1 MSEKIG
7 IYAGAFDP
15 VHNGHIA
22 FAVATA
28 AVCGLDKIIF
38 LPERQPRGKNSAV
51 DFAHRVAMLQI
62 ATGSHTRFEV
72 CELDTPQFSVKH
84 TLPELQAL
92 YPGERLTL
100 LVGSDNVRSMN
111 PTTWPDVHHLYETT
125 DIAIGMRKDDDA
137 HGLQHVAGKANV
149 FYVYTDFP
157 HASSTEVRA
166 GQRQLI
172 ADEVAEYID
181 KHRLYKA

>member
-1 MSEKIG
+1 MKIG

-28 AVCGLDKIIF
+28 VVCGLDKIIF
-38 LPERQPRGKNSAV
+38 LPERQPRGKANVV
-51 DFAHRVAMLQI
+51 DFAHRVAMLQL
-62 ATGSHTRFEV
+62 ATKEHNKFEV
-72 CELDTPQFSVKH
+72 CELEAPQFSVKH
-84 TLPELQAL
+84 TLPHLQELF
-92 YPGERLTL
+92 PDERLTL
-100 LVGSDNVRSMN
+100 LVGSDNVRAMN
-111 PTTWPDVHHLYETT
+111 PTTWPDVEHLYATA
-125 DIAIGMRKDDDA
+125 DIAVGMRKDDDT
-137 HGLQHVAGKANV
+137 HGLQHVADLATV

-166 GQRQLI
+166 GERQLI
-172 ADEVAEYID
+172 AEDVAKYID